1 MVGYQEVP
9 PMPIA
14 DVSDQSLAELLALD
28 GRVAVVT
35 GGAVGIGR
43 AIAARFAEAGADV
56 VIGDVTDPDPTV
68 AELAAAYPQRRVVG
82 TRLDVRDGESIVACA
97 DLAVRELGRLDIWV
111 NNAGIYPSVPL
122 LDLTDDDWDRVLEIN
137 LRGTFVGARE
147 AARRMVAAGNG
158 GVILNVAS
166 TAGYQAGGPGVAH
179 YVSSKHAVRGLTKSL
194 AVELGPMGIRALA
207 IAPTLIETPGI
218 EAGRAQFRSAGL
230 GDMIDTYAQRLPL
243 GRAGVADDVAR
254 VAAFAASDLALFMTG
269 STLLVD
275 AGDVAV

>member
-1 MVGYQEVP
+1 
-9 PMPIA
+9 MPIA
-14 DVSDQSLAELLALD
+14 DVSDRSLTDLLSLA

-43 AIAARFAEAGADV
+43 AIADRFAEAGADV
-56 VIGDVTDPDPTV
+56 VIGDVTDPAATV
-68 AELAAAYPQRRVVG
+68 AELAAAHPDRRILG
-82 TRLDVRDGESIVACA
+82 TTLDVRDGASIVACA
-97 DLAVRELGRLDIWV
+97 DLAVRELGRLDIWA
-111 NNAGIYPSVPL
+111 NNAGIYPSRPL
-122 LDLTDDDWDRVLEIN
+122 LDLTDEDWDRVLEIN

-147 AARRMVAAGNG
+147 AARRMVGAGHG
-158 GVILNVAS
+158 GVILNIAS

-194 AVELGPMGIRALA
+194 AVELGPKGIRALA

-218 EAGRAQFRSAGL
+218 DAGREQFRQAGL

-254 VAAFAASDLALFMTG
+254 VAVFAASDLALFMTG

-275 AGDVAV
+275 AGDVAL